1 MSDTAHE
8 FERWGPRVA
17 SDALRFDPALHTVAA
32 HALPHRGEWKH
43 FRELTMAM
51 ARSELKQRYFG
62 SVLGYVWTLLR
73 PLMLFGVL
81 YFVFTHIV
89 RVGGDVKNYPLYLLM
104 SLVLW
109 NYFAETTTIGVT
121 SLVQREGIMRK
132 ISFPRIAIPFSLAL
146 TTGFHLA
153 TNLVVV
159 VVFILASGI
168 TPTLEWLMAVPLIA
182 AYMAFTV
189 ATAMLLSTIYV
200 RVRDLQPIWEVGAQL
215 LFWASPVIYVAT
227 FPTNDTVQKILGSSP
242 ISATFSSL
250 RHWVID
256 PSAPGAAGVLGGREW
271 LLIPISIAVIV
282 TAAGFM
288 LFNRFAPHVAEDL

>member
-1 MSDTAHE
+1 MSELAHE
-8 FERWGPRVA
+8 LERWGPRVA
-17 SDALRFDPALHTVAA
+17 PDSLRRDPELQIVTA
-32 HALPHRGEWKH
+32 HALPKRGEWRH
-43 FRELTMAM
+43 FRELTLAM

-89 RVGGDVKNYPLYLLM
+89 RVGGDVKHYPLYLLT

-132 ISFPRIAIPFSLAL
+132 ISFPRIAVPISLAL
-146 TTGFHLA
+146 TTAFHLA

-159 VVFILASGI
+159 IVFIVASGI
-168 TPTLEWLMAVPLIA
+168 SPAPEWLMAIPLIA
-182 AYMAFTV
+182 AYVIFTV
-189 ATAMLLSTIYV
+189 ATAMLLSTLYV
-200 RVRDLQPIWEVGAQL
+200 RFRDLQPIWEVGTQL

-227 FPTNDTVQKILGSSP
+227 FPSNETVQKILASSP
-242 ISATFSSL
+242 ISATFSSI

-256 PSAPGAAGVLGGREW
+256 PTAPGAAGVLGGRAW
-271 LLIPISIAVIV
+271 LLIPIGITIV
-282 TAAGFM
+282 VTIAGFR
-288 LFNRFAPHVAEDL
+288 LFTKNVPHIAEDL

>member
-1 MSDTAHE
+1 MSSEVHE
-8 FERWGPRVA
+8 LERWGSRVA
-17 SDALRFDPALHTVAA
+17 PDALRFDPELQTVAA
-32 HALPHRGEWKH
+32 HALPRPGEWKH
-43 FRELTMAM
+43 FGELTMAM

-89 RVGGDVKNYPLYLLM
+89 RVGGDVKDYPLYLLM

-132 ISFPRIAIPFSLAL
+132 ISFPRVAIPFSLAL

-153 TNLVVV
+153 SNLVVV
-159 VVFILASGI
+159 VVFLLASGI
-168 TPTLEWLMAVPLIA
+168 TPTTEWLMAVPLIT

-200 RVRDLQPIWEVGAQL
+200 RFRDLQPIWEVGAQL

-227 FPTNDTVQKILGSSP
+227 FPQSETVQRILGSSP

-250 RHWVID
+250 RHWIID

-271 LLIPISIAVIV
+271 LMIPIGITLVMTI
-282 TAAGFM
+282 AGFK
-288 LFNRFAPHVAEDL
+288 LFTRFAPHVAEDL

>member
-1 MSDTAHE
+1 MNDTHE
-8 FERWGPRVA
+8 LARWGSRVA
-17 SDALRFDPALHTVAA
+17 PDRLRHDPTLHVVTS
-32 HALPHRGEWKH
+32 HALPHSGEWKH
-43 FRELTMAM
+43 FRELTFAM

-62 SVLGYVWTLLR
+62 SLLGYVWTLLR

-89 RVGGDVKNYPLYLLM
+89 RVGGDVKHYPLYLLTT
-104 SLVLW
+104 LVLW

-132 ISFPRIAIPFSLAL
+132 ISFPRIAVPFSLAL
-146 TTGFHLA
+146 TTGFHLLS
-153 TNLVVV
+153 NLVVV

-168 TPTLEWLMAVPLIA
+168 TPTPEWLMAIPLIA
-182 AYMAFTV
+182 SFIAFTV
-189 ATAMLLSTIYV
+189 ATAMLLSTLYV
-200 RVRDLQPIWEVGAQL
+200 RFRDLQPIWEVATQL
-215 LFWASPVIYVAT
+215 LFWASPVIYAAT
-227 FPTNDTVQKILGSSP
+227 FPSSETVQKILGCSP

-271 LLIPISIAVIV
+271 LIIPVGIAVVV
-282 TAAGFM
+282 TLVGFK
-288 LFNRFAPHVAEDL
+288 LFTKFAPHVAEDL

>member
-1 MSDTAHE
+1 MSNVAHE
-8 FERWGPRVA
+8 LEQWGPRVA
-17 SDALRFDPALHTVAA
+17 PDSLRFDPELHSVSA
-32 HALPHRGEWKH
+32 HALPRPGQWRH
-43 FRELTMAM
+43 FFELTLAM

-62 SVLGYVWTLLR
+62 SVLGYVWSLLR

-89 RVGGDVKNYPLYLLM
+89 RVGSNVPNYPLYLLTT
-104 SLVLW
+104 LVLW
-109 NYFAETTTIGVT
+109 NYFAETTMIGVT

-132 ISFPRIAIPFSLAL
+132 ISFPRIAVPFSIAL

-153 TNLVVV
+153 TSLVVV
-159 VVFILASGI
+159 VIFIVGTGI
-168 TPTLEWLMAVPLIA
+168 APTPEWLMAIPLIA
-182 AYMAFTV
+182 AFTIFTV
-189 ATAMLLSTIYV
+189 ATAMLLSTLYV
-200 RVRDLQPIWEVGAQL
+200 RFRDLQPIWEVATQL

-227 FPTNDTVQKILGSSP
+227 FPQNETVRKLLACSP

-271 LLIPISIAVIV
+271 LAIPIGITVVVTIV
-282 TAAGFM
+282 GFR
-288 LFNRFAPHVAEDL
+288 LFTKFAPHVAEDL